1 MARASISRSESSS
14 KLRIATSFEGLGLCF
29 QVRRLSRTFE
39 APGHRLGAS
48 MLEALFPSEPDQRRF
63 VAAHDDRCV
72 RHALLQG
79 NIPSASRPRQPTKVD
94 SNFVLV

>member
-1 MARASISRSESSS
+1 
-14 KLRIATSFEGLGLCF
+14 
-29 QVRRLSRTFE
+29 
-39 APGHRLGAS
+39 

-79 NIPSASRPRQPTKVD
+79 NIPSAQAAAAYEVD